1 MSRKTPTVHLSVVSP
16 VFNGGDCLAELYRRV
31 RAAAEQIT
39 NDFEIV
45 LVDDAS
51 RDESWSV
58 IERMAASDGR
68 VRGIR
73 FARNFGQHH
82 AVTAGLEAARG
93 EWIVVLDCDL
103 QDRPEEI
110 PRLYATATKEGH
122 LCVMGRRM
130 HRQGSALRRFQS
142 WVFYKIFSYLTEIPY
157 DASVSNYSIAAR
169 QVVDD
174 VLRMR
179 EAVRYYPG
187 FLFWLGYPSKF
198 LDVPHDPRFAGTTS
212 YTFAKLWRHSQS
224 IIFAHSTKPLEL
236 CVTLGLVIALLAVTV
251 GLAYLVWALA
261 YGSAVSG
268 WASLIISL
276 YFSTGAI
283 VFTIGIVG
291 LYVGRIFTEVK
302 NRPPYVVR
310 SRTFDD

>member
-1 MSRKTPTVHLSVVSP
+1 MTSAVHLSVVSP
-16 VFNGGDCLAELYRRV
+16 VFNARECLDELCRRIQ
-31 RAAAEQIT
+31 AAVQPIT
-39 NDFEIV
+39 ADFEIV

-51 RDESWSV
+51 RDDSWQV
-58 IERMAASDGR
+58 IEGLAARDPR
-68 VRGIR
+68 VRGIH

-93 EWIVVLDCDL
+93 EWVIVLDCDL

-110 PRLYATATKEGH
+110 PRLYAMARDEGH
-122 LCVMGRRM
+122 LCVMGRRAQ
-130 HRQGSALRRFQS
+130 RQGSLLRRLQS
-142 WVFYKIFSYLTEIPY
+142 WVFYRLFSYLTDIPY
-157 DASVSNYSIAAR
+157 DGSVSNYSIARR

-179 EAVRYYPG
+179 ESVKYYPG
-187 FLFWLGYPSKF
+187 FLFWLGYPSGF
-198 LDVPHDPRFAGTTS
+198 LDVQHDARFAGTTS
-212 YTFAKLWRHSQS
+212 YTFRKLWRHSQS
-224 IIFAHSTKPLEL
+224 IIFAHSTRPLEL
-236 CVTLGLVIALLAVTV
+236 CVTLGLIVAVLAVIV
-251 GLAYLVWALA
+251 GSAYLVWAA
-261 YGSAVSG
+261 VYGSAVSG

-283 VFTIGIVG
+283 IFTIGIVG

-302 NRPPYVVR
+302 GRPAYVVR

>member
-1 MSRKTPTVHLSVVSP
+1 MASTIYFTVVSP
-16 VFNGGDCLAELYRRV
+16 VFNAQDCLDELYRRIHAAV
-31 RAAAEQIT
+31 RTIT
-39 NDFEIV
+39 EDFEII

-51 RDESWSV
+51 RDDSWRV
-58 IERMAASDGR
+58 IQDLAKKDPR
-68 VRGIR
+68 VRGIH

-93 EWIVVLDCDL
+93 EWIIVLDCDL

-110 PRLYATATKEGH
+110 PRLYAKARDEGH
-122 LCVMGRRM
+122 LCVMGRRV
-130 HRQGSALRRFQS
+130 HRQGGALRRLQS
-142 WVFYKIFSYLTEIPY
+142 RAFYRLFSYLTDIPY
-157 DASVSNYSIAAR
+157 DGSVSNYSIARR

-179 EAVRYYPG
+179 ESVKYYPG
-187 FLFWLGYPSKF
+187 FLFWLGYPSGF
-198 LDVPHDPRFAGTTS
+198 VDVQHDARFSGSTS
-212 YTFAKLWRHSQS
+212 YTFGKLWRHSQS
-224 IIFAHSTKPLEL
+224 IIFAHSTRPLEL
-236 CVTLGLVIALLAVTV
+236 CVALGLLVAMLSVIV
-251 GLAYLVWALA
+251 GTGYLVWAAL

-283 VFTIGIVG
+283 IFTIGGVG

-302 NRPPYVVR
+302 GRPAYVVH
-310 SRTFDD
+310 SRTFDV

>member
-1 MSRKTPTVHLSVVSP
+1 MTSAVHLSIVSP
-16 VFNGGDCLAELYRRV
+16 VFNARECLDELYRRI
-31 RAAAEQIT
+31 RAAVQPIT

-51 RDESWSV
+51 RDDSWQV
-58 IERMAASDGR
+58 IQDLAAKDSR

-82 AVTAGLEAARG
+82 AVTAGLEATRG
-93 EWIVVLDCDL
+93 EWVIVLDCDL

-110 PRLYATATKEGH
+110 PRLFAKANDEGH
-122 LCVMGRRM
+122 LCVMGRRAQ
-130 HRQGSALRRFQS
+130 RQGGALRRFQS
-142 WVFYKIFSYLTEIPY
+142 WAFYRLFSYLTDIPY
-157 DASVSNYSIAAR
+157 DGSVSNYSIARR

-179 EAVRYYPG
+179 ESVKYYPG
-187 FLFWLGYPSKF
+187 FLFWLGYPSGF
-198 LDVPHDPRFAGTTS
+198 LDVQHDARFSGSTS
-212 YTFAKLWRHSQS
+212 YTFSKLWRHSQS
-224 IIFAHSTKPLEL
+224 IIFAHSTRPLEL
-236 CVTLGLVIALLAVTV
+236 CVTLGLIVALLAVVV
-251 GLAYLVWALA
+251 GFGYLVWAA
-261 YGSAVSG
+261 VYGSAVSG
-268 WASLIISL
+268 CASLIISL

-283 VFTIGIVG
+283 IFTIGIVG

-302 NRPPYVVR
+302 GRPAYVVH

>member
-1 MSRKTPTVHLSVVSP
+1 MTSAVHLSVVSP
-16 VFNGGDCLAELYRRV
+16 VFNARECLDELYRRIQTAV
-31 RAAAEQIT
+31 QPIT
-39 NDFEIV
+39 VDFEIV

-51 RDESWSV
+51 RDDSWQV
-58 IERMAASDGR
+58 IQSLAAKDPR
-68 VRGIR
+68 VRGIHL
-73 FARNFGQHH
+73 ARNFGQHH

-93 EWIVVLDCDL
+93 EWIIVLDCDL

-110 PRLYATATKEGH
+110 PRLYAMARDEGH
-122 LCVMGRRM
+122 LCVMGRRAQ
-130 HRQGSALRRFQS
+130 RQGGLLRRLQS
-142 WVFYKIFSYLTEIPY
+142 WVFYRLFSYLTDIPY
-157 DASVSNYSIAAR
+157 DGSVSNYSIARR

-179 EAVRYYPG
+179 ESVKYYPG
-187 FLFWLGYPSKF
+187 FLFWLGYPSGF
-198 LDVPHDPRFAGTTS
+198 LDVQHDARFAGSTS
-212 YTFAKLWRHSQS
+212 YTFRKLWRHSQS
-224 IIFAHSTKPLEL
+224 IIFAHSTRPLEL
-236 CVTLGLVIALLAVTV
+236 CVTLRLIVAVLAVIV
-251 GLAYLVWALA
+251 GGAYLLWAAL

-283 VFTIGIVG
+283 IFTIGIVG

-302 NRPPYVVR
+302 GRPAYVVR